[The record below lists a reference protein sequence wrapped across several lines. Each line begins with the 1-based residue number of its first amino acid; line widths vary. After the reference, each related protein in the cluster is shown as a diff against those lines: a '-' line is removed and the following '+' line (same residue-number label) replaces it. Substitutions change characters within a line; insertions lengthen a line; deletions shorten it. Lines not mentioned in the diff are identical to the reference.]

1 MNGVDGLPARAL
13 NLSIKHL
20 RAVRAVATCGSF
32 TAAASAL
39 AMTQPGV
46 SRLVSQVERD
56 LGVALFLRSTRR
68 VALTPAGS
76 GLIEPIGRILDE
88 LDAQVA
94 SARRLGGPLRGR
106 LVISSLLSL
115 THHMV
120 PDALLTYRQEHPG
133 VEVHLREGLGAE
145 VNEDVRSGVADFGLG
160 NATAVPDGIVAEAVV
175 EEACVALLPAGHALA
190 KGRAVP
196 LMAFAGEPLVS
207 LPLASGLRRLIDGVA
222 AAHGAT
228 LNHMTVVEQFGSMFD
243 FVAAGLGLAIVPPSA
258 LPRRLRPGLVL
269 RPVTDPPVVRSIGI
283 LHLRSRGLTPAA
295 AAFLRVL
302 RPRFGRLRR
311 ATAARG

>member
-1 MNGVDGLPARAL
+1 MNGLSNLPARGL

-20 RAVRAVATCGSF
+20 RALRAVATYGSF
-32 TAAASAL
+32 TAAAAAL

-56 LGVALFLRSTRR
+56 LGIALFLRSTRH
-68 VALTPAGS
+68 VALTAAGS
-76 GLIEPIGRILDE
+76 GFIAPVGRFLDD

-94 SARRLGGPLRGR
+94 AARGMGGPLRGR

-120 PDALLTYRQEHPG
+120 PDALVTYRQENPG

-145 VNEDVRSGVADFGLG
+145 VFEDVRSGVADFGLG
-160 NATAVPDGIVAEAVV
+160 NASALPDDMVAEAVV
-175 EEACVALLPAGHALA
+175 EEACMALLPAQHALA
-190 KGRAVP
+190 QSRSVP
-196 LMAFAGEPLVS
+196 LNAFAGEPLVS

-222 AAHGAT
+222 GAHGVA
-228 LNHMTVVEQFGSMFD
+228 LNHMTVVEQFGSVFD

-258 LPRRLRPGLVL
+258 LPRRLRPGLAV
-269 RPVTDPPVVRSIGI
+269 RPIIDPAVVRSIGI
-283 LHLRSRGLTPAA
+283 LHLRNRGLTPAA
-295 AAFLRVL
+295 EAFLSGF
-302 RPRFGRLRR
+302 RPRFARR
-311 ATAARG
+311 GTRAGV